1 MYPPY
6 VRRLAGAEAAR
17 RTRAGYAE
25 EMSAPTEFRFGV
37 NMVVPDSRHDWV
49 RKCRRAE
56 ELGYD
61 VIGVADHLGL
71 APPFPAL
78 VLAAEN
84 TERVRLNT
92 FVLNA
97 PFYNP
102 VLLAREIAGT
112 DRFVEGRLEL
122 GLGAGYVREEF
133 DTAGIPFGSGAS
145 RVAYLEQTVRTLH
158 DLFADPGYE
167 PRPARP
173 GGPPLLIGG
182 WGDRMLTLAAR
193 YASVVA
199 LTGAATTGAG
209 TLRLAGPAAI
219 DERVRF
225 VRAALGERAGAVELN
240 ILVQA
245 VVPAGRRAE
254 FLDRYGPFLEPGV
267 LAAVDEL
274 PTVLLGSPGE
284 VADRLQANR
293 ERFGFG
299 YITVL
304 EPDLETF
311 APVIAEFR

>member
-1 MYPPY
+1 
-6 VRRLAGAEAAR
+6 
-17 RTRAGYAE
+17 
-25 EMSAPTEFRFGV
+25 MSSPREFRFGV

-61 VIGVADHLGL
+61 VIGVADHLGM

-102 VLLAREIAGT
+102 ALLAREIAGT

-122 GLGAGYVREEF
+122 GLGAGYVRDEF
-133 DTAGIPFGSGAS
+133 ETAGIPFGTGAS

-167 PRPARP
+167 PQPMRP

-209 TLRLAGPAAI
+209 PLRLAGPGEI

-225 VRAALGERAGAVELN
+225 VRAALGERAAEVELN
-240 ILVQA
+240 ILVQS

-254 FLDRYGPFLEPGV
+254 FLDRFGSAVEPEV

-274 PTVLLGSPGE
+274 PTVLLGSPRE
-284 VADRLQANR
+284 IADRLRVNR
-293 ERFGFG
+293 DRFGFG

-311 APVIAEFR
+311 APVIAECR

>member
-1 MYPPY
+1 
-6 VRRLAGAEAAR
+6 
-17 RTRAGYAE
+17 
-25 EMSAPTEFRFGV
+25 MSSPTDFRFGV
-37 NMVVPDSRHDWV
+37 NMVVPHSRDEWV
-49 RKCRRAE
+49 HKCRRAE
-56 ELGYD
+56 QLGYD
-61 VIGVADHLGL
+61 VIGVADHLGM

-92 FVLNA
+92 FVLNV

-102 VLLAREIAGT
+102 VLLAREVAGT
-112 DRFVEGRLEL
+112 DRFVQGRLEL
-122 GLGAGYVREEF
+122 GLGAGYVRAEF

-145 RVAYLEQTVRTLH
+145 RVEYVEQTVRTLR
-158 DLFADPGYE
+158 DLFADPGFG
-167 PRPARP
+167 PQPARP

-199 LTGAATTGAG
+199 LTGAAATTAG
-209 TLRLAGPAAI
+209 GLRLAGPAEI
-219 DERVRF
+219 DERVGF
-225 VRAALGERAGAVELN
+225 VRAALGERAAEVELN
-240 ILVQA
+240 ILVQS
-245 VVPAGRRAE
+245 VVPAGKRAE
-254 FLDRYGPFLEPGV
+254 FLDRYASAVAPEV

-274 PTVLLGSPGE
+274 PTVLLGGPRE
-284 VADRLQANR
+284 IADRLRANR

-304 EPDLETF
+304 EPDMDTF

>member
-1 MYPPY
+1 
-6 VRRLAGAEAAR
+6 
-17 RTRAGYAE
+17 
-25 EMSAPTEFRFGV
+25 MSSPREFRFGV
-37 NMVVPDSRHDWV
+37 NMVVPDSRDDWV

-61 VIGVADHLGL
+61 VIGVADHLGM

-84 TERVRLNT
+84 TERVHLNT

-102 VLLAREIAGT
+102 ALLARDIAGT

-122 GLGAGYVREEF
+122 GLGAGYVRDEF
-133 DTAGIPFGSGAS
+133 ETAGIPFGTGAT
-145 RVAYLEQTVRTLH
+145 RVAYLEQTVRTLR

-167 PRPARP
+167 PQPMRP

-209 TLRLAGPAAI
+209 PLRPAGPAEI

-225 VRAALGERAGAVELN
+225 VRAALGERAAEVELN
-240 ILVQA
+240 ILVQS
-245 VVPAGRRAE
+245 VVPAAGRDE
-254 FLDRYGPFLEPGV
+254 FLDRFGSAVEPEV

-274 PTVLLGSPGE
+274 PTVLLGGPRE
-284 VADRLQANR
+284 IADRLRVNR
-293 ERFGFG
+293 DRFGFG

>member
-1 MYPPY
+1 MNMGVPQ
-6 VRRLAGAEAAR
+6 AR
-17 RTRAGYAE
+17 DE
-25 EMSAPTEFRFGV
+25 
-37 NMVVPDSRHDWV
+37 WV

-56 ELGYD
+56 AFGYD

-102 VLLAREIAGT
+102 VLLAREVAGT
-112 DRFVEGRLEL
+112 DRFVAGRLEL

-133 DTAGIPFGSGAS
+133 DAAGIPFGTGAS
-145 RVAYLEQTVRTLH
+145 RVAHLEQTIRTLRE
-158 DLFADPGYE
+158 LFADPGYQ
-167 PRPARP
+167 PQPANP

-182 WGDRMLTLAAR
+182 WGDRLLTLAAR

-199 LTGAATTGAG
+199 LTGAATTAAG
-209 TLRLAGPAAI
+209 PLRLAGLAEI

-225 VRAALGERAGAVELN
+225 VRAALGDRAPDVELN
-240 ILVQA
+240 IMAQTVA
-245 VVPAGRRAE
+245 PAARRAE
-254 FLDRYGPFLEPGV
+254 ILDRYSSA
-267 LAAVDEL
+267 LAPEALAEVDEL
-274 PTVLLGSPGE
+274 PTVLIGSPRE
-284 VADRLQANR
+284 LADRLRANR

-304 EPDLETF
+304 EPDMAAF
-311 APVIAEFR
+311 AEVIAELR

>member
-1 MYPPY
+1 
-6 VRRLAGAEAAR
+6 
-17 RTRAGYAE
+17 
-25 EMSAPTEFRFGV
+25 MSSPREFRFGV
-37 NMVVPDSRHDWV
+37 NMGVPQARDEWV

-56 ELGYD
+56 ALGYD

-102 VLLAREIAGT
+102 VLLAREVAGT

-122 GLGAGYVREEF
+122 GLGAGYVRDEF
-133 DTAGIPFGSGAS
+133 DTAGIPFGTGAS
-145 RVAYLEQTVRTLH
+145 RVGRLEQTIRTLRE
-158 DLFADPGYE
+158 LFADPGYQ

-182 WGDRMLTLAAR
+182 WGDRLLTLAAR

-199 LTGAATTGAG
+199 LTGAATTAAG
-209 TLRLAGPAAI
+209 PLRLAGLAEI

-225 VRAALGERAGAVELN
+225 VRAALGERAPDVELN
-240 ILVQA
+240 IMAQTVA
-245 VVPAGRRAE
+245 PAARRAE
-254 FLDRYGPFLEPGV
+254 ILDKYSSALEPEV
-267 LAAVDEL
+267 LAEVDEL
-274 PTVLLGSPGE
+274 PTVLIGSPRE
-284 VADRLQANR
+284 LADRLRANR

-304 EPDLETF
+304 EPDLEAF
-311 APVIAEFR
+311 AEVIAELR

>member
-1 MYPPY
+1 
-6 VRRLAGAEAAR
+6 
-17 RTRAGYAE
+17 
-25 EMSAPTEFRFGV
+25 MSSRTEFRFGV

-84 TERVRLNT
+84 TERVQLNT

-167 PRPARP
+167 PQPARP

-209 TLRLAGPAAI
+209 TLRLAGPPAI

-225 VRAALGERAGAVELN
+225 VRTALGERAGEVELN

-254 FLDRYGPFLEPGV
+254 FLDRYGPFVDPGV

-274 PTVLLGSPGE
+274 PTVLLGSPGQI
-284 VADRLQANR
+284 ADRLRANR

-299 YITVL
+299 YVTVL

>member
-1 MYPPY
+1 MN
-6 VRRLAGAEAAR
+6 
-17 RTRAGYAE
+17 
-25 EMSAPTEFRFGV
+25 SPTEFRFGV
-37 NMVVPDSRHDWV
+37 NMGVPESRDDWV

-102 VLLAREIAGT
+102 VLLARDVAGT
-112 DRFVEGRLEL
+112 DRFVRGRLEL
-122 GLGAGYVREEF
+122 GLGAGYVRDEF

-145 RVAYLEQTVRTLH
+145 RVAQLERTVRTLRE
-158 DLFADPGYE
+158 LFADPGYQ
-167 PRPARP
+167 PQPAQP

-182 WGDRMLTLAAR
+182 WGDRMLRLAAR
-193 YASVVA
+193 YAGVVA
-199 LTGAATTGAG
+199 LTGASTTAAG
-209 TLRLAGPAAI
+209 PLRLAGPAES
-219 DERVRF
+219 DERVGF
-225 VRAALGERAGAVELN
+225 VRAALGERAPEVELN

-245 VVPAGRRAE
+245 VAPAARRAE
-254 FLDRYGPFLEPGV
+254 VLDKYRPVLAPEV

-274 PTVLLGSPGE
+274 PTILVGGPTELAE
-284 VADRLQANR
+284 RLRVNR

-299 YITVL
+299 YVTVL
-304 EPDLETF
+304 EPDLEAF
-311 APVIAEFR
+311 AEVIAELR

>member
-1 MYPPY
+1 
-6 VRRLAGAEAAR
+6 
-17 RTRAGYAE
+17 
-25 EMSAPTEFRFGV
+25 MSSPREFRFGV
-37 NMVVPDSRHDWV
+37 NMVVPDSRDDWV

-61 VIGVADHLGL
+61 VIGVADHLGM

-84 TERVRLNT
+84 TERVHLNT

-102 VLLAREIAGT
+102 ALLARDIAGT

-122 GLGAGYVREEF
+122 GLGAGYVRDEF
-133 DTAGIPFGSGAS
+133 ETAGIPFGTGAS
-145 RVAYLEQTVRTLH
+145 RVAYLEQTVRTLR

-167 PRPARP
+167 PQPMRP

-209 TLRLAGPAAI
+209 PLRPAGPAEI

-225 VRAALGERAGAVELN
+225 VRAALGERAAEVELN
-240 ILVQA
+240 ILVQS
-245 VVPAGRRAE
+245 VVPAAGRAE
-254 FLDRYGPFLEPGV
+254 FLDRFGSAVEPEV

-274 PTVLLGSPGE
+274 PTVLLGGPRE
-284 VADRLQANR
+284 IADRLRVNR
-293 ERFGFG
+293 DRFGFG

>member
-1 MYPPY
+1 
-6 VRRLAGAEAAR
+6 
-17 RTRAGYAE
+17 
-25 EMSAPTEFRFGV
+25 MSSPTEFRFGV
-37 NMVVPDSRHDWV
+37 NMVVPHSRDEWV

-92 FVLNA
+92 FVLNV

-122 GLGAGYVREEF
+122 GLGAGYVRDEF
-133 DTAGIPFGSGAS
+133 DSAGIPFGTGAS
-145 RVAYLEQTVRTLH
+145 RVAYVEQTVRTLR
-158 DLFADPGYE
+158 DLFADPGYR
-167 PRPARP
+167 PQPARP

-193 YASVVA
+193 HASVVA
-199 LTGAATTGAG
+199 LTGAAATTAG
-209 TLRLAGPAAI
+209 RLRLAGPAEI

-225 VRAALGERAGAVELN
+225 VRAALGERAPEVELN
-240 ILVQA
+240 ILVQS
-245 VVPAGRRAE
+245 VVPSGQRAE
-254 FLDRYGPFLEPGV
+254 FLDRYGSAVEPEV

-274 PTVLLGSPGE
+274 PTVLLGSSRE
-284 VADRLQANR
+284 IADRLRLNR

-304 EPDLETF
+304 EPDLEAF